1 MLELVIFSRNRPLQL
16 YALLESIDKYF
27 DSDSI
32 SVAVLHRYDQ
42 IYCEALEEVAD
53 KFDHHEFIDEV
64 VPSLAP
70 GAGFKKHVQELLAR
84 SGRLIAFLT
93 DDIIFKESV
102 DVNQVSEIMHANPN
116 VLAFSLRLGL
126 HISEC
131 YALNQQQPVPAG
143 SVWPPNIFAWAWKQ
157 ACMDWQYPF
166 SVDGHVFRKPQLSD
180 WAAGLDYHHPNS
192 FEEQLQACRKFSGIP
207 EVMLSHVV
215 SRLVNLPI
223 NRVQETHQN
232 RCGSTTSEFLLAQW
246 NKGLRLDIAHYHR
259 LMNRGVHEELELIFK
274 ER

>member
-1 MLELVIFSRNRPLQL
+1 MDLVIFSRNRPLQL

-32 SVAVLHRYDQ
+32 HVTVLHRYDSE
-42 IYCEALEEVAD
+42 YSKALEEVAD
-53 KFDHHEFIDEV
+53 KFNDHEFIDELN
-64 VPSLAP
+64 PSLNLT
-70 GAGFKKHVQELLAR
+70 GHGFKKCMQELLTR

-93 DDIIFKESV
+93 DDIIFKGHV
-102 DVNQVSEIMHANPN
+102 DVRQISELMNAPS

-131 YALNQQQPVPAG
+131 YALNQSQPVPAG
-143 SVWPPNIFAWAWKQ
+143 SVWPPNIFAWLWKQ
-157 ACMDWQYPF
+157 SQMDWQYPF
-166 SVDGHVFRKPQLSD
+166 SVDGHVFRKSQFSE
-180 WAAGLDYHHPNS
+180 WVAGLDYHHPNS
-192 FEEQLQACRKFSGIP
+192 FEEKLQECRKFPGIP

-232 RCGSTTSEFLLAQW
+232 RCGSTTSEFLLSKW
-246 NKGLRLDIAHYHR
+246 NKGLCLDIDHYHG